1 MNKFKKALISTAA
14 AISLSVSSLCSIV
27 PMSASAA
34 TLGDVNGDGKVDS
47 KDAVQILVDY
57 ANSIVTGKSSLD
69 LAVADTNGDSKI
81 DSKDAVQILVYYAN
95 YIAGTVNGEDFAA
108 YSAHLLNA
116 QGVSVDFVNI
126 DTNKNFSG
134 DKVSSY
140 DLNFK
145 VHNYSNVDKVVQIW
159 YIDANGKEINCIC
172 SINVKAGGTV
182 VGDADDADATI
193 YLSRLQEVGIADIS
207 QVNYFTLSFHV
218 ADYVVSDGKFGGGY
232 SAHWDSPNVT
242 LNLK

>member
-1 MNKFKKALISTAA
+1 MIKLKKTLISTAA

-34 TLGDVNGDGKVDS
+34 TLGDVNGDGSVDS
-47 KDAVQILVDY
+47 KDAVQVLVDY
-57 ANSIVTGKSSLD
+57 ANSIVSGKSSLD
-69 LAVADTNGDSKI
+69 LAVADTNKDSKV

-95 YIAGTVNGEDFAA
+95 YIAGTVNGEDFAT
-108 YSAHLLNA
+108 YSSHLLNA

-126 DTNKNFSG
+126 DTNKKFSG
-134 DKVSSY
+134 DKVYSY

-145 VHNYSNVDKVVQIW
+145 IHNYSNVDKIVQVW
-159 YIDANGKEINCIC
+159 YIDANGKEIDCAC
-172 SINVKAGGTV
+172 SINVRAGGTV
-182 VGDADDADATI
+182 IGDADNSDATI
-193 YLSRLQEVGIADIS
+193 DLEDLQKVGIADIS

-218 ADYVVSDGKFGGGY
+218 ADYEVSDGSFKGGW
-232 SAHWDSPNVT
+232 SVHWDSPNVK

>member
-1 MNKFKKALISTAA
+1 MLKLKKTLISTAA

-34 TLGDVNGDGKVDS
+34 TLGDVNGDGSVDS
-47 KDAVQILVDY
+47 KDAVQVLVDY
-57 ANSIVTGKSSLD
+57 ANSIVSGKSSLD
-69 LAVADTNGDSKI
+69 LAVADTNKDSKV

-95 YIAGTVNGEDFAA
+95 SIAGTVNGEDFAT
-108 YSAHLLNA
+108 YLSHLLNA

-126 DTNKNFSG
+126 DTNKKG
-134 DKVSSY
+134 DKVYSY

-145 VHNYSNVDKVVQIW
+145 VHNYSNVDKIVQIW
-159 YIDANGKEINCIC
+159 YIDANGKKINCVC
-172 SINVKAGGTV
+172 SIKVKAGGTV

-193 YLSRLQEVGIADIS
+193 YLEKLQEVGIADIS
-207 QVNYFTLSFHV
+207 QINYFTLSFHV
-218 ADYVVSDGKFGGGY
+218 ADYINSDGKFTGIWQN
-232 SAHWDSPNVT
+232 HWDSPNVT